1 MRFARFGL
9 PAILLALL
17 APGLIGGCAYRPF
30 EGPAGPL
37 SYQRQNAILHDPYF
51 DNDLGPEVVGGRPRE
66 FQKPLPE
73 PVRSRWLS
81 DSWWAR

>member
-1 MRFARFGL
+1 MRSARSALPTLLPLLFA
-9 PAILLALL
+9 AALA
-17 APGLIGGCAYRPF
+17 GGCVYRPF
-30 EGPAGPL
+30 DGPPGPL

-73 PVRSRWLS
+73 PVRSRWLN